1 VENNLHW
8 VLDVQ
13 FHEDQSRVHAG
24 HAAENLARARRIAL
38 NLLKREKTCRKGIAT
53 KRLKAGW
60 DHQYLLKVLQM

>member
-1 VENNLHW
+1 
-8 VLDVQ
+8 
-13 FHEDQSRVHAG
+13 
-24 HAAENLARARRIAL
+24 L